1 MKILIRSFLD
11 RTVFVLTRA
20 AAVAAPAGVVTW
32 VLANTSFQGA
42 SLLLRLVKV
51 LSPLGNAI
59 GLDGFILAAFLLGL
73 PANEIVL
80 PILIMG
86 YSSGGIMVDMESLS
100 ALRGLLVSSGWTS
113 RTALCFIIFSV
124 LHYPCATT
132 IWTIWHETRDFK
144 WTLFSALMPLGLA
157 IGACFVVTQVSLLLG
172 II

>member
-1 MKILIRSFLD
+1 
-11 RTVFVLTRA
+11 
-20 AAVAAPAGVVTW
+20 
-32 VLANTSFQGA
+32 
-42 SLLLRLVKV
+42 
-51 LSPLGNAI
+51 
-59 GLDGFILAAFLLGL
+59 
-73 PANEIVL
+73 
-80 PILIMG
+80 
-86 YSSGGIMVDMESLS
+86 MVDMESLS